1 VGCIY
6 YIYVRRKKFIRSC
19 SMKKKSTTLA
29 ILTILLL
36 LSSISLFAAPAT
48 AVARLHGY
56 IPETTTFK
64 TTEYGIEVSSNQ
76 TNFTYTVVDGNGTN
90 LLLVVAN

>member
-1 VGCIY
+1 MI
-6 YIYVRRKKFIRSC
+6 
-19 SMKKKSTTLA
+19 KKSTTRVIFA
-29 ILTILLL
+29 ILLL
-36 LSSISLFAAPAT
+36 LSSISLLAAPAT

-64 TTEYGIEVSSNQ
+64 TTEYGIEVSSNKK
-76 TNFTYTVVDGNGTN
+76 NFTYSVVDGDGTN

>member
-1 VGCIY
+1 MI
-6 YIYVRRKKFIRSC
+6 
-19 SMKKKSTTLA
+19 KKSTNRVL
-29 ILTILLL
+29 LTILLS
-36 LSSISLFAAPAT
+36 LSSISLLAAPAT

-76 TNFTYTVVDGNGTN
+76 KNFTYSVVDGNGTS